1 MAYGRDGQKE
11 AGMGVDAG
19 DFDNDVDPY
28 TSYAQQ
34 DLLLRNEGPDGRGQ
48 YRYDDVTDL
57 AGPGLSLINVGRRCA
72 FSDYD
77 NDGDVD
83 ILVGNSGQR
92 ASLLRN
98 DGGNAH
104 HWLSISAVDAGS
116 KRHSIGTRIAVRA
129 GDLRQVK
136 EVRGS
141 YGYLSHNDLRVS
153 FGLGNRTTADVV
165 EIRWPSGEI
174 QTLQSVA
181 ANQFLTVVEGGGVNA
196 AD

>member
-1 MAYGRDGQKE
+1 
-11 AGMGVDAG
+11 
-19 DFDNDVDPY
+19 
-28 TSYAQQ
+28 
-34 DLLLRNEGPDGRGQ
+34 
-48 YRYDDVTDL
+48 
-57 AGPGLSLINVGRRCA
+57 
-72 FSDYD
+72 
-77 NDGDVD
+77 
-83 ILVGNSGQR
+83 
-92 ASLLRN
+92 
-98 DGGNAH
+98 
-104 HWLSISAVDAGS
+104 
-116 KRHSIGTRIAVRA
+116 VRA